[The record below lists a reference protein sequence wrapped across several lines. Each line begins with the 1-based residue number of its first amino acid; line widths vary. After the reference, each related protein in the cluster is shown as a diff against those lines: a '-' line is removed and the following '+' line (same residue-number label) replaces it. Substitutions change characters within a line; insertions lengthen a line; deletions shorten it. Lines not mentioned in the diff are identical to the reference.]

1 MALILFYERSHVCHL
16 KKVRKPRRSFH
27 LPLNI
32 AGEIERY
39 NLFPVSGMMK
49 WLFLLFFCLGTAC
62 LYGQEAP
69 ALTRAQKD
77 SLRYTRIKERMY
89 KRRVTKEIYRLLFRD
104 VYNQKKVTGSE
115 VTEVESNPFTAHQG
129 KTVRSIRVHQLDLMG
144 ASVYDTTRKGNRFQ
158 RFISQKVHMN
168 TQEKAIRNSMFLFK
182 EGDTVDPL
190 VFKEN
195 ERILRQSN
203 VLLDARI
210 LIRPV
215 SEEEVE
221 VEVLV
226 QDVWPVI
233 PEGSFSGFDDFRAGF
248 TNHNVKGWTHSNTNV
263 FRWQGEDTLQK
274 FGFRTLYT
282 IPYIKRSFVSG
293 QAGFIWE
300 KDLKQQFVK
309 FERPFLS
316 VETRYAGA
324 FEMGLKNVREYKKET
339 GNLDSTFM
347 FSVQHAYLDLWAGR
361 AFGLGTSEG
370 NQTKRLVVA
379 TRFYSYSY
387 LDRPVV
393 SADSNRTY
401 WNQSNLL
408 FSAGFSNRN
417 YKRDLLIFGFG
428 RTEDV
433 PVGSMASVTVGRS
446 NTEFGS
452 RGYAGI
458 RFSKGGYLPGK
469 YGYLYGL
476 ADMGSYL
483 KGGDPHQGVLSLTAN
498 YFTPLMRLG
507 LSQLRQ
513 FVNLRY
519 TRGFNRD
526 PLEYINLTDQYGLR
540 GVNSDRLI
548 GKKRLNLGLETVL
561 FSPGSLLGFRAAH
574 FVYADLGLIADAERL
589 RSSRLYSGFGAGIRL
604 RNEHLTFNTIEF
616 RISWYPNVPA
626 LSSPFRFGVSGATS
640 LQLQDFDISA
650 PAIVPLR

>member
-1 MALILFYERSHVCHL
+1 
-16 KKVRKPRRSFH
+16 
-27 LPLNI
+27 
-32 AGEIERY
+32 
-39 NLFPVSGMMK
+39 MMK
-49 WLFLLFFCLGTAC
+49 WLFLWVFCLGATG
-62 LYGQEAP
+62 LFGQEAP
-69 ALTRAQKD
+69 ELTQAQKD
-77 SLRYTRIKERMY
+77 SVRYTRIKERMY
-89 KRRVTKEIYRLLFRD
+89 KRKATRQLYRLFFRD
-104 VYNQKKVTGSE
+104 VYNQKKTPGSE
-115 VTEVESNPFTAHQG
+115 VTEVERNPFEAFRGQ
-129 KTVRSIRVHQLDLMG
+129 TVRSISVRQLDLMG
-144 ASVYDTTRKGNRFQ
+144 ASVYDTTRQGNRLQ
-158 RFISQKVHMN
+158 RFISRKVHIN
-168 TQEKAIRNSMFLFK
+168 TQEAAIRRSMLLFK

-190 VFKEN
+190 LLKEN

-215 SEEEVE
+215 GPEEVD

-233 PEGSFSGFDDFRAGF
+233 PEGSFSGLDNFRAGF
-248 TNHNVKGWTHSNTNV
+248 TNHNVKGLTHSSTNV
-263 FRWQGEDTLQK
+263 FRWRGEDTLQK
-274 FGFRTLYT
+274 LGFRTLYT

-300 KDLKQQFVK
+300 RDLKQQFVK

-324 FEMGLKNVREYKKET
+324 FEMGLKEVREYRKET

-347 FSVQHAYLDLWAGR
+347 FPVQHAYLDLWGGR
-361 AFGLGTSEG
+361 AFGLGSSVG

-379 TRFYSYSY
+379 SRFYSYSY
-387 LDRPVV
+387 LTRPAV
-393 SADSNRTY
+393 SADSNRAY

-417 YKRDLLIFGFG
+417 YRRDLLIFGFG

-433 PVGSMASVTVGRS
+433 PIGSMMSVTVGRS
-446 NTEFGS
+446 ATEFGS
-452 RGYAGI
+452 RGYAGV
-458 RFSKGGYLPGK
+458 RFSKGGYLPAK

-483 KGGDPHQGVLSLTAN
+483 KNREPHQGVLNATVN

-507 LSQLRQ
+507 LSQVRQ

-526 PLEYINLTDQYGLR
+526 PLEYINLTDEYGLR
-540 GVNSDRLI
+540 GVTSDRLI

-561 FSPGSLLGFRAAH
+561 FSPGSFLGFRGAH
-574 FVYADLGLIADAERL
+574 FAYADLGLVADQGSLWR
-589 RSSRLYSGFGAGIRL
+589 SRLYSGFGLGIRL

-650 PAIVPLR
+650 PAVVPLR

>member
-1 MALILFYERSHVCHL
+1 MI
-16 KKVRKPRRSFH
+16 K
-27 LPLNI
+27 I
-32 AGEIERY
+32 
-39 NLFPVSGMMK
+39 
-49 WLFLLFFCLGTAC
+49 LFLLVLCLVTTG
-62 LYGQEAP
+62 LFGQEVHD
-69 ALTRAQKD
+69 LSRAQKD
-77 SLRYTRIKERMY
+77 SIRYTAIKERMY
-89 KRRVTKEIYRLLFRD
+89 KRKFTREIYRLFFRD
-104 VYNQKKVTGSE
+104 VYNQKKTIGAE
-115 VTEVESNPFTAHQG
+115 VTEVEVNPFAEYKG
-129 KTVRSIRVHQLDLMG
+129 RIIRNITVHQLDVMG
-144 ASVYDTTRKGNRFQ
+144 ASVYDTTRKGNRLQ
-158 RFISQKVHMN
+158 RFVSEKVHIN
-168 TQEKAIRNSMFLFK
+168 TQEKAIRRSMLLFR
-182 EGDTVDPL
+182 EGDSVDPL
-190 VFKEN
+190 LFKEN

-210 LIRPV
+210 LVQPV
-215 SEEEVE
+215 SDGEVD

-233 PEGSFSGFDDFRAGF
+233 PEGSFSGFHNFKAGF
-248 TNHNVKGWTHSNTNV
+248 TNHNVKGWTHSSTNV
-263 FRWQGEDTLQK
+263 FRWRGEDTLQK
-274 FGFRTLYT
+274 LGFRTLYT

-300 KDLKQQFVK
+300 RDLKQQFIK

-339 GNLDSTFM
+339 GNLDSTLM
-347 FSVQHAYLDLWAGR
+347 FPVQNAYLDLWAGR
-361 AFGLGTSEG
+361 AFRLGHSAG

-379 TRFYSYSY
+379 SRFYSYSY

-393 SADSNRTY
+393 SADSNRAY

-408 FSAGFSNRN
+408 FSVGFSNRN
-417 YKRDLLIFGFG
+417 YRRDLLIFGFG

-433 PVGSMASVTVGRS
+433 PIGSLVSVTMGRS

-452 RGYAGI
+452 RAYAGL
-458 RFSKGGYLPGK
+458 RFSKGGYLPGR

-476 ADMGSYL
+476 ADMGSYI
-483 KGGDPHQGVLSLTAN
+483 KSGDPHQGVLNVTMN

-507 LSQLRQ
+507 LSQVRQ

-526 PLEYINLTDQYGLR
+526 PLEYINLTDEYGLR
-540 GVNSDRLI
+540 GINSDRLI
-548 GKKRLNLGLETVL
+548 GKKRLNLGMETVL
-561 FSPGSLLGFRAAH
+561 FSPGSFLGFRGAH
-574 FVYADLGLIADAERL
+574 FAYIDLGLIADEGSLWRN
-589 RSSRLYSGFGAGIRL
+589 RLYSGFGLGVRL

-616 RISWYPNVPA
+616 RLSYYPNVPA
-626 LSSPFRFGVSGATS
+626 LSSPFRLGVSGATS